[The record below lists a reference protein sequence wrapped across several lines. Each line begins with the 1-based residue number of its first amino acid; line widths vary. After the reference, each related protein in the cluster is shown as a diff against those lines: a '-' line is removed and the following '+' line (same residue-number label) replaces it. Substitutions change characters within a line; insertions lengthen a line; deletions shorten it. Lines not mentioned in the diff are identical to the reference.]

1 MPGLPVVDMNSASAY
16 DALASSF
23 EGQRTLPAGVPQAVR
38 TAVMAALVDVARPH
52 VLDLGAGSGRF
63 GWPFIAA
70 GDDYVGIDLS
80 AGMLRAFAQRYVG
93 QRLPALVQADG
104 RALPFSAACF
114 DLVLLIAVFGDL
126 PDWRPLVDEA
136 RRVLRPRGLIAIGRT
151 ALPNDGI
158 DARLKERLEILLDER
173 MPRQPRKTGRQRAAQ
188 HLIATASTMTELVAA
203 SWTAKRSPRQFLDRH
218 AGGARFSRL
227 PLPIR
232 EDALRALA
240 GWAQTQFGSPDTTFV
255 EAHRFEMQ
263 LFKFH
268 EG

>member
-1 MPGLPVVDMNSASAY
+1 VPDLPVVDMNSSSAY
-16 DALASSF
+16 DALAPSF
-23 EGQRTLPAGVPQAVR
+23 EGQRSLPAGVPQSVRAV
-38 TAVMAALVDVARPH
+38 AMAKLGHAGPRRI
-52 VLDLGAGSGRF
+52 LDLGAGSGRF

-80 AGMLRAFAQRYVG
+80 GGMLRTFAQRYVG
-93 QRLPALVQADG
+93 RRLPALVQADG
-104 RALPFSAACF
+104 RALPFPAACF
-114 DLVLLIAVFGDL
+114 DLVLLISVFGDL

-136 RRVLRPRGLIAIGRT
+136 RRVLRPDGMIAIGRT
-151 ALPNDGI
+151 ALPDDGI

-173 MPRQPRKTGRQRAAQ
+173 MSRQPRKTGRQRAAQ
-188 HLIATASTMTELVAA
+188 HLVATSSTMTELVAA
-203 SWTAKRSPRQFLDRH
+203 SWTAERSPRQFLDRH

-227 PLPIR
+227 PRPIR
-232 EDALRALA
+232 DDALHALA
-240 GWAQTQFGSPDTTFV
+240 AWAQTQFGSLDRTFV